1 VSFAGIF
8 QELKMR
14 ITAWMMLS
22 LCLLSG
28 NLLAVEAG
36 IAAAE
41 NKATAS
47 KTEVPNSAATDT
59 MAQAKQLQQYF
70 FAAARSGEVEV
81 LQYFVAAGYPVN
93 EANPQSYTALMV
105 AAYSGQAEAVQLLL
119 DAGADACVRDKRG
132 HTALMGAMIKAEWA
146 IARTLHAVD
155 CDADNPAQA
164 SDVVVDK
171 TQMTAAQFAQIFGQS
186 DKFNALLR
194 PTEFATKTQ
203 TGTATAAPDEPNQP
217 R

>member
-1 VSFAGIF
+1 
-8 QELKMR
+8 MR

-22 LCLLSG
+22 LCLFSG
-28 NLLAVEAG
+28 NLLAVEADV
-36 IAAAE
+36 AAAE
-41 NKATAS
+41 SQATAS
-47 KTEVPNSAATDT
+47 KTEMPNSAATDT
-59 MAQAKQLQQYF
+59 LAQARQLQQYF
-70 FAAARSGEVEV
+70 FAAARTGEVAV

-105 AAYSGQAEAVQLLL
+105 AAYSGQAEAVKLLL

-146 IARTLHAVD
+146 IARTLYAVD
-155 CDADNPAQA
+155 CDANNPAQA
-164 SDVVVDK
+164 NDVVVDK

-186 DKFNALLR
+186 DKFNALVR
-194 PTEFATKTQ
+194 PTASGQPAKFATKTQ
-203 TGTATAAPDEPNQP
+203 TGTATAAPVEPHQP

>member
-28 NLLAVEAG
+28 HVLALESE

-41 NKATAS
+41 HTAS
-47 KTEVPNSAATDT
+47 HNEVPNSAATDT
-59 MAQAKQLQQYF
+59 MEQAKQLQQYF
-70 FAAARSGEVEV
+70 FAAARTGEVAV
-81 LQYFVAAGYPVN
+81 LRYFVDAGYPVN

-119 DAGADACVRDKRG
+119 EAGADACVRDKRG

-186 DKFNALLR
+186 DKFNALVR